1 VIAALAIALAGCG
14 GGTSAPDA
22 SSDGGGAMIVWA
34 LEAPGEDATVSSL
47 EVVAPAMVSIDGLE
61 GDLLVRLEVIEA
73 GADVSAPWLV
83 PTDVVDGGF
92 LARSR
97 VVTAPLAPIAIEGP
111 PGTRVRMNIAARAV
125 PPDADIAHSLT
136 WTDPAVADDRSI
148 VGPARVLRAFS
159 DDDHGGVLFDR
170 FLRRFGTTPHSE
182 RPALVELADA
192 IADEQGAD
200 PATWDLDALP
210 LRVTAVHNRIDLRSD
225 AHCGELRVSFTV
237 TDSAFPFVHFLFLFA
252 QGRDGD
258 VSELGI
264 RHCEESA
271 FVWARLAT
279 ATDFVDRARAILD
292 ETLVRDRFLLAE
304 SLERTVG
311 TWEWRQWTPE
321 ESAEPGL
328 PHVLENPPLFQT
340 IDVAAANVPGPL
352 RDDLL
357 AWIEANAGAIEARTI
372 AIPSRFAPRSA
383 RATEGVLRPV
393 LDLSGLATPRADA
406 LRTALDRIGCPGCHE
421 RSPTFVQ
428 TSPDR
433 VFSDFYMDELEAR
446 RAALDAFREATTAP
460 RPFGAL
466 SD

>member
-1 VIAALAIALAGCG
+1 MIGLVAIALASCG
-14 GGTSAPDA
+14 GEMPAVPDA
-22 SSDGGGAMIVWA
+22 STDGGGVIVWA
-34 LEAPGEDATVSSL
+34 LEVPAEHVVTSTIEVAAPATVSI
-47 EVVAPAMVSIDGLE
+47 AGLE
-61 GDLLVRLEVIEA
+61 GDLLVRLEA
-73 GADVSAPWLV
+73 MSADATVSAPWLV
-83 PTDVVDGGF
+83 PTDLVDGGF

-97 VVTAPLAPIAIEGP
+97 VVTAPLAPIAIDGP
-111 PGTRVRMNIAARAV
+111 RGARARLTIAARAT
-125 PPDADIAHSLT
+125 PPDSDIAHSLA
-136 WTDPAVADDRSI
+136 WTDPAVAGDPAI
-148 VGPARVLRAFS
+148 VGAARVLRAFS
-159 DDDHGGVLFDR
+159 DDGHGGRLFDR

-192 IADEQGAD
+192 IAAEQGAD
-200 PATWDLDALP
+200 PASWNLDELP
-210 LRVTAVHNRIDLRSD
+210 LRVTAIHNRIDLRND

-237 TDSAFPFVHFLFLFA
+237 TDRAFPFVHLLFLFA
-252 QGRDGD
+252 QGRADD

-271 FVWARLAT
+271 FRWAALAT
-279 ATDFVDRARAILD
+279 ASDFVDRARAILD
-292 ETLVRDRFLLAE
+292 ETLVRERFLLAE

-321 ESAEPGL
+321 DSAEPGL

-340 IDVAAANVPGPL
+340 IDVAAVNAAGPL

-357 AWIEANAGAIEARTI
+357 AWIAANADAIEARTI
-372 AIPSRFAPRSA
+372 AIPPRFAPRSA
-383 RATEGVLRPV
+383 RATEGVLRAE
-393 LDLSGLATPRADA
+393 LDLSGLEPRIDT
-406 LRTALDRIGCPGCHE
+406 LRTALDRVGCPGCHE

-446 RAALDAFREATTAP
+446 RAALDAFREATTEP